1 MQPEGPYRFT
11 HLLGGS
17 PVGKAW
23 AAIDEQGR
31 FVSVAVLDATV
42 AAAPGWREAFAEVAN
57 ALAQSPDGPPITYAD
72 FSAAAPWVAYAAEA
86 GPAPE
91 KLFRALGVEYQPVPA
106 APRPVSAPP
115 QPVSGVPQPVS
126 GVPQPVSGVP
136 QPVSGVPQPVSGV
149 PQPVSGAPQPVVDMP
164 HAPWAVQSAAIPNQP
179 PAHPVSATPV
189 SSAPASPAGHDG
201 APTPATVSG
210 PPADVPPFDPYA
222 APVRRIKPSAPPKRR
237 TGLWAGVAALALVAV
252 VGGGAGIYALS
263 SDEPGEPDPPPTA
276 TSSGFPAATPLAPG
290 LKPWAQAALRSPEE
304 HALAVAGPSMVFVE
318 VMFTGYVRNK
328 AGGALLD
335 KAPVTFSRRCSGVV
349 VQHEGYVLSNSQ
361 CVQPTPD
368 VLVGGALNAVANRLV
383 AEGSLQAKDIS
394 TYTRS
399 RLSTSVLTGAN
410 AGDQPETRLYG
421 QLNIAKGEV
430 TDSPAIAGTVVRA
443 LPIEAGNVALIK
455 LEQKNLPTS
464 ELNTS
469 ASVSPETSLLVLGY
483 GTTDT
488 SFRAATYTVVSKTV
502 TVTGIDSSTPLNPY
516 RINEDLGLYS
526 RGGIAIDPS
535 GRVVGMLDND
545 VLRPDK
551 ANRLVVPVSAMTAL
565 LQAAGV
571 TNALGKADN
580 QYRSGLDAYFAGD
593 ESTAIARFDE
603 AARNSPTNLLAQSYR
618 QAAVDSRGSD
628 DDSGGS
634 SWAVPVIAAAGG
646 ALAVAIVVAVAMLL
660 ARRRNSRF

>member
-136 QPVSGVPQPVSGV
+136 QPVSGVPQPVSG
-149 PQPVSGAPQPVVDMP
+149 APQPVVDMP

-179 PAHPVSATPV
+179 PAHPVSAAPA
-189 SSAPASPAGHDG
+189 SSAPASPAGPAGHDV

-252 VGGGAGIYALS
+252 VGGGAGIYALG
-263 SDEPGEPDPPPTA
+263 SDEPGEPETPPTA

-304 HALAVAGPSMVFVE
+304 RALAVAGPSMVFVE

-328 AGGALLD
+328 ADGALLN

-349 VQHEGYVLSNSQ
+349 VQHEGHVLTNSQ

-368 VLVGGALNAVANRLV
+368 VLVGSALNAVANRLV
-383 AEGSLQAKDIS
+383 AEGSLQAKDTS

-399 RLSTSVLTGAN
+399 RLNTSILTGAN
-410 AGDQPETRLYG
+410 AADQPESRLYG

-430 TDSPAIAGTVVRA
+430 TDSPAIPGTVVRA
-443 LPIEAGNVALIK
+443 LPIEAGNVALVK
-455 LEQKNLPTS
+455 LEQKNLPTA

-469 ASVSPETSLLVLGY
+469 ASISTETSLLVLGY

-488 SFRAATYTVVSKTV
+488 SFRAATYTVLSKSV
-502 TVTGIDSSTPLNPY
+502 TVTGVDTSTPLNPY

-551 ANRLVVPVSAMTAL
+551 ANRLVVPVSTMTAL
-565 LQAAGV
+565 LQAGGV

-618 QAAVDSRGSD
+618 QAAVDSRGSG

-646 ALAVAIVVAVAMLL
+646 ALAVAIVVAVTMLL

>member
-136 QPVSGVPQPVSGV
+136 QPVSGVPQPV
-149 PQPVSGAPQPVVDMP
+149 VDMP

-179 PAHPVSATPV
+179 PAHPVSAAPA
-189 SSAPASPAGHDG
+189 SSAPASPAGPAGHDV

-263 SDEPGEPDPPPTA
+263 SDEPGEPETPPTA

-304 HALAVAGPSMVFVE
+304 RALAVAGPSMVFVE

-394 TYTRS
+394 TYTRT
-399 RLSTSVLTGAN
+399 RLNTSVLTGAN

-469 ASVSPETSLLVLGY
+469 ASVNPETSLLVLGY

-488 SFRAATYTVVSKTV
+488 SFRAATYTVLSKTV

-603 AARNSPTNLLAQSYR
+603 AARNSPANLLAQSYR
-618 QAAVDSRGSD
+618 QAAVDSRGPG

-646 ALAVAIVVAVAMLL
+646 ALAVAVVVAVAMLL

>member
-91 KLFRALGVEYQPVPA
+91 KLFRALGVEYKPVPA

-136 QPVSGVPQPVSGV
+136 QPVSGVPQPV
-149 PQPVSGAPQPVVDMP
+149 VDMP

-179 PAHPVSATPV
+179 PAHPVSAAPA
-189 SSAPASPAGHDG
+189 SSAPASPAGPAGHDV

-210 PPADVPPFDPYA
+210 PPADVPQFDPYA

-276 TSSGFPAATPLAPG
+276 TSTGFPAATPLAPG

-304 HALAVAGPSMVFVE
+304 RALAVAGPSMVFVE

-328 AGGALLD
+328 ADGALLN

-349 VQHEGYVLSNSQ
+349 VQHEGHVLTNSQ

-368 VLVGGALNAVANRLV
+368 VLVGSALNSVANRLV

-399 RLSTSVLTGAN
+399 RVNTSVLTGAN
-410 AGDQPETRLYG
+410 AADQPESRLYG

-430 TDSPAIAGTVVRA
+430 TDSPAIPGTVVRA
-443 LPIEAGNVALIK
+443 LPIEAGNVALVK
-455 LEQKNLPTS
+455 LEQKNLPTA

-483 GTTDT
+483 GTSDT
-488 SFRAATYTVVSKTV
+488 SFRAATYTVLSKTV
-502 TVTGIDSSTPLNPY
+502 TVTGVDTSTPLNPY

-551 ANRLVVPVSAMTAL
+551 ANRLVVPVSTMTAL
-565 LQAAGV
+565 LQAGGV

-603 AARNSPTNLLAQSYR
+603 AARNSPANLLAQSYR
-618 QAAVDSRGSD
+618 QAAVDSRGP

>member
-91 KLFRALGVEYQPVPA
+91 KLFRALGVDYQPVPA
-106 APRPVSAPP
+106 APRPVSAP
-115 QPVSGVPQPVS
+115 PQPVS

-179 PAHPVSATPV
+179 PAHPVSAAPA
-189 SSAPASPAGHDG
+189 SSAPASPAGPAGHDV

-210 PPADVPPFDPYA
+210 PPADVPQFDPYA

-276 TSSGFPAATPLAPG
+276 GSTGFPAATPLAPG

-304 HALAVAGPSMVFVE
+304 RALAVAGPSMVFVE

-328 AGGALLD
+328 ADGALLN

-349 VQHEGYVLSNSQ
+349 VQHEGHVLTNSQ

-368 VLVGGALNAVANRLV
+368 VLVGSALNSVANRLV

-399 RLSTSVLTGAN
+399 RVNTSVLTGAN
-410 AGDQPETRLYG
+410 AADQPESRLYG

-430 TDSPAIAGTVVRA
+430 TDSPAIPGTVVRA
-443 LPIEAGNVALIK
+443 LPIEAGNVALVK
-455 LEQKNLPTS
+455 LEQKNLPTA

-483 GTTDT
+483 GTSDT
-488 SFRAATYTVVSKTV
+488 SFRAATYTVLSKTV
-502 TVTGIDSSTPLNPY
+502 TVTGIDTSTPVNPF

-551 ANRLVVPVSAMTAL
+551 ANRLVVPVSTMTAL
-565 LQAAGV
+565 LQAGGV

-603 AARNSPTNLLAQSYR
+603 AARNSPANLLAQSYR
-618 QAAVDSRGSD
+618 QAAVDSRGP

>member
-1 MQPEGPYRFT
+1 M
-11 HLLGGS
+11 
-17 PVGKAW
+17 GKAW

-136 QPVSGVPQPVSGV
+136 QPVSGVPQPVSG
-149 PQPVSGAPQPVVDMP
+149 APQPVVDMP

-179 PAHPVSATPV
+179 PAHPVSAAPA
-189 SSAPASPAGHDG
+189 SSAPASPAGPAGHDV

-263 SDEPGEPDPPPTA
+263 SDEPGEPETPPTA

-304 HALAVAGPSMVFVE
+304 RALAVAGPSMVFVE

-383 AEGSLQAKDIS
+383 AEGTLQAKDIS

-399 RLSTSVLTGAN
+399 RLNTSVLTGAN
-410 AGDQPETRLYG
+410 AGDQPESRLYG

-469 ASVSPETSLLVLGY
+469 ASVNPDTSLLVLGY

-488 SFRAATYTVVSKTV
+488 SFRAATYTVLSKTV

-618 QAAVDSRGSD
+618 QAAIDSRGPG

-646 ALAVAIVVAVAMLL
+646 ALAVAVAVAVAMLL

>member
-149 PQPVSGAPQPVVDMP
+149 PQPVVDMP
-164 HAPWAVQSAAIPNQP
+164 HAPWAVQSAAIPNQS
-179 PAHPVSATPV
+179 PAHPVSAAPA
-189 SSAPASPAGHDG
+189 SSAPASPAGPAGHDV

-263 SDEPGEPDPPPTA
+263 SDEPDDPDAPPTA

-304 HALAVAGPSMVFVE
+304 RALAVAGPSMVFVE
-318 VMFTGYVRNK
+318 VVFTGYVRSK

-361 CVQPTPD
+361 CVQPSPD

-383 AEGSLQAKDIS
+383 SEGSLQAKDIS

-430 TDSPAIAGTVVRA
+430 TDSPAIAGTVVQA

-488 SFRAATYTVVSKTV
+488 SFRAATYTVLSKTV

-571 TNALGKADN
+571 TNTLGKGDN

-593 ESTAIARFDE
+593 ESKAIARFDE
-603 AARNSPTNLLAQSYR
+603 AARTSPTNLLAQSYR
-618 QAAVDSRGSD
+618 QAAVDSRGPG

>member
-1 MQPEGPYRFT
+1 M
-11 HLLGGS
+11 
-17 PVGKAW
+17 GKAW

-136 QPVSGVPQPVSGV
+136 QPVSG
-149 PQPVSGAPQPVVDMP
+149 APQPVVDMP

-179 PAHPVSATPV
+179 PAHPVSAAPA
-189 SSAPASPAGHDG
+189 SSAPASPAGPANHDV
-201 APTPATVSG
+201 APPPATVSG

-263 SDEPGEPDPPPTA
+263 SDEPGEPDTPPTA

-304 HALAVAGPSMVFVE
+304 RALAVAGPSMVFVE

-394 TYTRS
+394 TYTRT
-399 RLSTSVLTGAN
+399 RLNTSVLTGAN

-469 ASVSPETSLLVLGY
+469 ASVNPETSLLVLGY

-488 SFRAATYTVVSKTV
+488 SFRAATYTVLSKTV

-603 AARNSPTNLLAQSYR
+603 AARNSPANLLAQSYR
-618 QAAVDSRGSD
+618 QAAVDSRGPG

-646 ALAVAIVVAVAMLL
+646 ALAVAVVVAVAMLL

>member
-42 AAAPGWREAFAEVAN
+42 AAAPGWRKAFAEVAN
-57 ALAQSPDGPPITYAD
+57 TLAQSPDGPPITYAD

-136 QPVSGVPQPVSGV
+136 QPVSGVPQPV
-149 PQPVSGAPQPVVDMP
+149 VDMP

-179 PAHPVSATPV
+179 PAHPVSAAPA
-189 SSAPASPAGHDG
+189 SSAPASPAGPAGHDV
-201 APTPATVSG
+201 APVPATVSG

-263 SDEPGEPDPPPTA
+263 SEEPGEPETPPTA

-304 HALAVAGPSMVFVE
+304 RALAVAGPSMVFVE

-328 AGGALLD
+328 ADGALLN

-349 VQHEGYVLSNSQ
+349 VQHEGHVLTNSQ

-368 VLVGGALNAVANRLV
+368 VLVGSALNAVANRLV
-383 AEGSLQAKDIS
+383 AEGSLQAKDTS

-399 RLSTSVLTGAN
+399 RLNTSILTGAN
-410 AGDQPETRLYG
+410 AADQPESRLYG

-430 TDSPAIAGTVVRA
+430 TDSPAIPGTVVRA
-443 LPIEAGNVALIK
+443 LPIEAGNVALVK
-455 LEQKNLPTS
+455 LEQKNLPTA

-469 ASVSPETSLLVLGY
+469 ASISPETSLLVLGY

-488 SFRAATYTVVSKTV
+488 SFRAATYTVLSKSV
-502 TVTGIDSSTPLNPY
+502 TVTGVDTSTPLNPY

-551 ANRLVVPVSAMTAL
+551 ANRLVVPVSTMTAL
-565 LQAAGV
+565 LQAGGV
-571 TNALGKADN
+571 ANTLGKADN

-618 QAAVDSRGSD
+618 QAAVDSRGSG

>member
-1 MQPEGPYRFT
+1 M
-11 HLLGGS
+11 
-17 PVGKAW
+17 GKAW

-136 QPVSGVPQPVSGV
+136 QPVSGVPQPV
-149 PQPVSGAPQPVVDMP
+149 VDMP

-179 PAHPVSATPV
+179 PAHPVSAAPA
-189 SSAPASPAGHDG
+189 SSAPASPAGPAGHDV

-263 SDEPGEPDPPPTA
+263 SDEPGEPETPPTA

-304 HALAVAGPSMVFVE
+304 RALAVAGPSMVFVE

-394 TYTRS
+394 TYTRT
-399 RLSTSVLTGAN
+399 RLNTSVLTGAN

-469 ASVSPETSLLVLGY
+469 ASVNPETSLLVLGY

-488 SFRAATYTVVSKTV
+488 SFRAATYTVLSKTV

-603 AARNSPTNLLAQSYR
+603 AARNSPANLLAQSYR
-618 QAAVDSRGSD
+618 QAAVDSRGPG

-646 ALAVAIVVAVAMLL
+646 ALAVAVVVAVAMLL

>member
-136 QPVSGVPQPVSGV
+136 QPVSG
-149 PQPVSGAPQPVVDMP
+149 APQPVVDMP

-179 PAHPVSATPV
+179 SAHPVSAAPA
-189 SSAPASPAGHDG
+189 SSAPASPAGPANHDV

-222 APVRRIKPSAPPKRR
+222 APVRRIKPSAPSKRR

-263 SDEPGEPDPPPTA
+263 SDEPGEPETPPTA

-304 HALAVAGPSMVFVE
+304 RALAVAGPSMVFVE

-394 TYTRS
+394 TYTRT
-399 RLSTSVLTGAN
+399 RLNTSVLTGAN

-469 ASVSPETSLLVLGY
+469 ASVNPETSLLVLGY

-488 SFRAATYTVVSKTV
+488 SFRAATYTVLSKTV

-603 AARNSPTNLLAQSYR
+603 AARNSPANLLAQSYR
-618 QAAVDSRGSD
+618 QAAVDSRGPG

-646 ALAVAIVVAVAMLL
+646 ALAVAVVVAVAMLL

>member
-1 MQPEGPYRFT
+1 M
-11 HLLGGS
+11 
-17 PVGKAW
+17 GKAW

-136 QPVSGVPQPVSGV
+136 QPVSGVPQPV
-149 PQPVSGAPQPVVDMP
+149 VDMP

-179 PAHPVSATPV
+179 PAHPVSAAPA
-189 SSAPASPAGHDG
+189 SSAPASPAGPANHDV
-201 APTPATVSG
+201 APPPATVSG
-210 PPADVPPFDPYA
+210 PPADVPAFDPYA

-263 SDEPGEPDPPPTA
+263 SDEPGEPDTPPTA

-304 HALAVAGPSMVFVE
+304 RALAVAGPSMVFVE

-394 TYTRS
+394 TYTRT
-399 RLSTSVLTGAN
+399 RLNTSVLTGAN

-469 ASVSPETSLLVLGY
+469 ASVNPETSLLVLGY

-488 SFRAATYTVVSKTV
+488 SFRAATYTVLSKTV

-603 AARNSPTNLLAQSYR
+603 AARNSPANLLAQSYR
-618 QAAVDSRGSD
+618 QAAVDSRGPG

-646 ALAVAIVVAVAMLL
+646 ALAVAVVVAVAMLL

>member
-136 QPVSGVPQPVSGV
+136 QPVSG
-149 PQPVSGAPQPVVDMP
+149 APQPVVDMP

-179 PAHPVSATPV
+179 PAHPVSAAPA
-189 SSAPASPAGHDG
+189 SSAPASPAGPANHDV
-201 APTPATVSG
+201 APPPATVSG

-263 SDEPGEPDPPPTA
+263 SDEPGEPDTPPTA

-304 HALAVAGPSMVFVE
+304 RALAVAGPSMVFVE

-394 TYTRS
+394 TYTRT
-399 RLSTSVLTGAN
+399 RLNTSVLTGAN

-469 ASVSPETSLLVLGY
+469 ASVNPETSLLVLGY

-488 SFRAATYTVVSKTV
+488 SFRAATYTVLSKTV

-603 AARNSPTNLLAQSYR
+603 AARNSPANLLAQSYR
-618 QAAVDSRGSD
+618 QAAVDSRGPG

-646 ALAVAIVVAVAMLL
+646 ALAVAVVVAVAMLL

>member
-91 KLFRALGVEYQPVPA
+91 KLFRALGVEYKPVPA
-106 APRPVSAPP
+106 APRPVSAP
-115 QPVSGVPQPVS
+115 
-126 GVPQPVSGVP
+126 PQPVSGVP

-179 PAHPVSATPV
+179 AAHPVSAAPA
-189 SSAPASPAGHDG
+189 SSAPASPAGPAGHDV

-210 PPADVPPFDPYA
+210 PPADVPQFDPYA

-276 TSSGFPAATPLAPG
+276 TSTGFPAATPLAPG

-304 HALAVAGPSMVFVE
+304 RALAVAGPSMVFVE

-328 AGGALLD
+328 ADGALLN

-349 VQHEGYVLSNSQ
+349 VQHEGHVLTNSQ

-368 VLVGGALNAVANRLV
+368 VLVGSALNSVANRLV

-399 RLSTSVLTGAN
+399 RVNTSVLTGAN
-410 AGDQPETRLYG
+410 AADQPESRLYG

-430 TDSPAIAGTVVRA
+430 TDSPAIPGTVVRA
-443 LPIEAGNVALIK
+443 LPIEAGNVALVK
-455 LEQKNLPTS
+455 LEQKNLPTA

-483 GTTDT
+483 GTSDT
-488 SFRAATYTVVSKTV
+488 SFRAATYTVLSKTV
-502 TVTGIDSSTPLNPY
+502 TVTGLDTSTPLNPY

-551 ANRLVVPVSAMTAL
+551 ANRLVVPVSTMTAL
-565 LQAAGV
+565 LQAGGV

-603 AARNSPTNLLAQSYR
+603 AARNSPANLLAQSYR
-618 QAAVDSRGSD
+618 QAAVDSRGP

>member
-1 MQPEGPYRFT
+1 M
-11 HLLGGS
+11 
-17 PVGKAW
+17 GKAW

-136 QPVSGVPQPVSGV
+136 QPVSG
-149 PQPVSGAPQPVVDMP
+149 APQPVVDMP

-179 PAHPVSATPV
+179 SAHPVSAAPA
-189 SSAPASPAGHDG
+189 SSAPASPAGPANHDV

-222 APVRRIKPSAPPKRR
+222 APVRRIKPSAPSKRR

-263 SDEPGEPDPPPTA
+263 SDEPGEPETPPTA

-304 HALAVAGPSMVFVE
+304 RALAVAGPSMVFVE

-394 TYTRS
+394 TYTRT
-399 RLSTSVLTGAN
+399 RLNTSVLTGAN

-469 ASVSPETSLLVLGY
+469 ASVNPETSLLVLGY

-488 SFRAATYTVVSKTV
+488 SFRAATYTVLSKTV

-603 AARNSPTNLLAQSYR
+603 AARNSPANLLAQSYR
-618 QAAVDSRGSD
+618 QAAVDSRGPG

-646 ALAVAIVVAVAMLL
+646 ALAVAVVVAVAMLL

>member
-1 MQPEGPYRFT
+1 M
-11 HLLGGS
+11 
-17 PVGKAW
+17 GKAW

-149 PQPVSGAPQPVVDMP
+149 PQPVVDMP

-179 PAHPVSATPV
+179 PAHPVSAAPA
-189 SSAPASPAGHDG
+189 SSAPASPAGPANHDV

-252 VGGGAGIYALS
+252 VGGGAGIYALN
-263 SDEPGEPDPPPTA
+263 SDEPGEPETPPTA

-304 HALAVAGPSMVFVE
+304 RALAVAGPSMVFVE

-394 TYTRS
+394 TYTRT
-399 RLSTSVLTGAN
+399 RLNTSVLTGAN

-469 ASVSPETSLLVLGY
+469 ASVNPETSLLVLGY

-488 SFRAATYTVVSKTV
+488 SFRAATYTVLSKTV

-603 AARNSPTNLLAQSYR
+603 AARNSPANLLAQSYR
-618 QAAVDSRGSD
+618 QAAVDSRGPG

-646 ALAVAIVVAVAMLL
+646 ALAVAVVVAVAMLL